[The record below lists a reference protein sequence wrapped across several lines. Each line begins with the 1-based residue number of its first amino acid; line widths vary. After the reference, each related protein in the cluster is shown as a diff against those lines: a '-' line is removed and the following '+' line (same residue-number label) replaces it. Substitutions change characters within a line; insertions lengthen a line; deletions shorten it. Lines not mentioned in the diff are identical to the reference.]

1 MRALAVLAA
10 MAGSMVAGAQTSSE
24 TAGGQA
30 MDPTFAQHVK
40 EWTTRPEFISPLVDH
55 LPAATTVPSPRD
67 VLGHD
72 IGEPRKLDYY
82 EDLLRYYHALAAKS
96 PRVKIIETGNTE
108 EGRPTVVVLISSE
121 SNIVRLDANR
131 QNMARLADPRGLTDA
146 EAREI
151 IAQTKPMY
159 LALGGL
165 HSAETGPPEMLAEL
179 AYRLVSE
186 ESELVRKIRDN
197 VIVGI
202 NPASDPDGRDR
213 YTDWYYRN
221 LIDATDDLDPVHGAP
236 YWGKYIFHDDN
247 RDINYSGYSARNL
260 LTFYLQWHPPI
271 MHDLH
276 ESVPFLYAFSGQA
289 PQNPNL
295 DPILYSELPW
305 FSNFEM
311 AQLTRYGMPG
321 VWDHGFVDAWSPGYV
336 AFMSSNHNGMVR
348 FYETFGN
355 GGATTE
361 LRHVKPIKGVEEA
374 YRLGDQ
380 TKREW
385 FRPSPPYETV
395 EWSMRNNTN
404 YMETALLTGLQMT
417 SLFPQVIVE
426 NFYKKSRNSIEAGR
440 MQPPYAYVIPGG
452 QPDMTRVAR
461 MLDLLHMQGIEIG
474 RVTAPVK
481 LKEGDFP
488 AGSFI
493 IKRNQPYGR
502 LAKTL
507 LEKQDYPKPD
517 KGAPQ
522 LKTYDDS
529 AWTMGLMSHV
539 KVIGSADLAAL
550 DVPVQPAEHFDS
562 PGSIDAGGAANYAV
576 LDFGSLNFAPLRY
589 RLKDVAVLVAEKS
602 FKEGGRAI
610 PAGSFIVPGSA
621 YARLKQA
628 VEPLGLT
635 AISLSDKPDV
645 PTHKAALPKVAIYS
659 TWGATQNVGWVRYAF
674 DRLETPYTLI
684 FKDDVKKGHLHGNY
698 DLIIIPSQGWNSK
711 AMAKSIVY
719 DIPMRGKPLPYTKT
733 AQFKYLGD
741 YGSSPD
747 IRGGMGLDG
756 LEELRKFVDAGG
768 TLITLGEASSV
779 PGEFG
784 LVAQINIEHPS
795 KAFYAPGPIVNAKVL
810 APANPIFYG
819 YTEETLS
826 VRWASNSLLSVP
838 LFYKNDVLMEF
849 PGGANDVL
857 SGLMSGGDEIKHRPA
872 IVAVPSGAGQI
883 VMFATNPVYRWQN
896 FGEYRMLY
904 NAMFN
909 YKDLRLG
916 IDTGKP
922 KAEPVEDTGG
932 E

>member
-1 MRALAVLAA
+1 MKRICAGGRAVAVASLVALLGSGAALAQ
-10 MAGSMVAGAQTSSE
+10 S
-24 TAGGQA
+24 QA
-30 MDPTFAQHVK
+30 MDPTFAEHVK
-40 EWTTRPEFISPLVDH
+40 EWTTRPEFLSPLVDH

-67 VLGHD
+67 ILGHD
-72 IGEPRKLDYY
+72 IGAPRKLDYY
-82 EDLLRYYHALAAKS
+82 EDLLKYYRALAEKS
-96 PRVKIIETGNTE
+96 PRVKIIETGKTE
-108 EGRPTVVVLISSE
+108 EDRPTVVVLISSE
-121 SNIVRLDANR
+121 TNIAHLETNR

-146 EAREI
+146 QAHEI

-159 LALGGL
+159 VALGGL

-179 AYRLVSE
+179 AFRLVSE
-186 ESELVRKIRDN
+186 DSELVRKVRDN

-221 LIDATDDLDPVHGAP
+221 MIDATDDLDPVPGAP

-247 RDINYSGYSARNL
+247 RDINYTGYSAHNL
-260 LTFYLQWHPPI
+260 LNFYLQWHPPVI
-271 MHDLH
+271 HDLH
-276 ESVPFLYAFSGQA
+276 ESVPFLYVFSGQA

-311 AQLTRYGMPG
+311 AQLAKYGMPG

-336 AFMSSNHNGMVR
+336 AFMSSNHNGLVR

-361 LRHVKPIKGVEEA
+361 LRHVKPIKGAAEE
-374 YRLGDQ
+374 YRLGDD

-385 FRPSPPYETV
+385 YRPSPPYDTV

-404 YMETALLTGLQMT
+404 YMETALLSGLQMT
-417 SLFPQVIVE
+417 SMFPQAILE
-426 NFYKKSRNSIEAGR
+426 NFYKKSRNSIDAGR
-440 MQPPYAYVIPGG
+440 TQAPYAYVIPAD

-461 MLDLLHMQGIEIG
+461 MLQLLRMQGIEIG
-474 RVTAPVK
+474 RAGGPVSV
-481 LKEGDFP
+481 KEGRFP

-493 IKRNQPYGR
+493 VKRNQPYGR
-502 LAKTL
+502 LARTL
-507 LEKQDYPKPD
+507 LEKQDYPQQE

-522 LKTYDDS
+522 LRTYDDS
-529 AWTMGLMSHV
+529 AWTMGLESHV
-539 KVIGSADLAAL
+539 KVVGSADLAAL
-550 DVPVQPAEHFDS
+550 DIPVQPTERFDS
-562 PGSIDAGGAANYAV
+562 PGTIEAGGAANYAV
-576 LDFGSLNFAPLRY
+576 LDHGSVNFAPLRY
-589 RLKDVAVLVAEKS
+589 RLKDVTVLVAEKS
-602 FKEGGRAI
+602 FTAGGRTI

-635 AISLSDKPDV
+635 AVALAGKPNV
-645 PTHKAALPKVAIYS
+645 STHKAALPKIAVYS
-659 TWGATQNVGWVRYAF
+659 TWGATQNVGWIRYAF
-674 DRLETPYTLI
+674 DQYETPYTLI
-684 FKDDVKKGHLHGNY
+684 FKDDVKKGHLQGRY
-698 DLIIIPSQGWNSK
+698 DIIVVPSQGRS
-711 AMAKSIVY
+711 AKSIVY
-719 DIPMRGKPLPYTKT
+719 DIPMHGKPLPYTRTKE
-733 AQFKYLGD
+733 FKYLGA

-756 LEELRKFVDAGG
+756 LEELRKFVAAGG

-779 PGEFG
+779 PAEFG
-784 LVAQINIEHPS
+784 LLADINVDHPS
-795 KAFYAPGPIVNAKVL
+795 KAFYAPGPIVSAKVL

-819 YTEETLS
+819 YTDETLS

-838 LFYKNDVLMEF
+838 LRYKNDVLMEF
-849 PGGANDVL
+849 PGGAKSVL
-857 SGLMSGGDEIKHRPA
+857 SGLMSGADEIKHRPA
-872 IVAVPSGAGQI
+872 IVALASGAGQI
-883 VMFATNPVYRWQN
+883 VMFATNPIYRWQN

-904 NAMFN
+904 NALFN

-916 IDTGKP
+916 IDTNEPKP
-922 KAEPVEDTGG
+922 EPVED
-932 E
+932 ED